1 MARFNNLPNN
11 HLKYPRNIFPPEEV
25 TVEGKKWT
33 LYRASFPN
41 LYSLYDYLKSD
52 PETNSVVFKTLQSE
66 DNSEKQS
73 GKPYSEALEDLLK
86 QDDEEYEKFIKLEGS
101 INGAIKAE
109 TSKYQTVMSVQG
121 GYLNVPAYVAGDPL
135 CYERVERVKKP
146 KFIKMHVLI
155 SYSGST
161 VKSQV
166 ENRAIIIASIIKALE
181 SAGYSVDL
189 NAFELSKLFNELE
202 CTTINIKRHGES
214 MKMTDLYKILCH
226 IEFFRRLLF
235 RVIETLDVQECWN
248 QGYGRKCTREFT
260 EEFFKMGKD
269 DIYFDQPSK
278 MGIHGYSKAE
288 DFESVIDYLNLRDKI
303 DVEKAKEDFRREDVK
318 LKLKRSN
325 N

>member
-1 MARFNNLPNN
+1 MAKLKKLPNN

-25 TVEGKKWT
+25 IVDGKKWT
-33 LYRASFPN
+33 LYRANFQN
-41 LYSLYDYLKSD
+41 LYSLYDYLKSN
-52 PETNSVVFKTLQSE
+52 PETNDVIFKTLQSE
-66 DNSEKQS
+66 ENPVAQS
-73 GKPYSEALEDLLK
+73 GKPYNEALEDLLK
-86 QDDEEYEKFIKLEGS
+86 QDDTEYREFIKLEGS

-161 VKSQV
+161 IPSQV
-166 ENRAIIIASIIKALE
+166 TNRAIIIANIIKALE

-202 CTTINIKRHGES
+202 CTTVNIKRHGES
-214 MKMTDLYKILCH
+214 MKMTDLYKVLCH

-235 RVIETLDVQECWN
+235 RVIETLDVEECWN

-260 EEFFKMGKD
+260 EEFFNMGKN

-278 MGIHGYSKAE
+278 MGIHGYNLAD
-288 DFESVIDYLNLRDKI
+288 DFENVIDYLNLRDKI
-303 DVEKAKEDFRREDVK
+303 DVEKAKEDFRKEAVK

-325 N
+325 